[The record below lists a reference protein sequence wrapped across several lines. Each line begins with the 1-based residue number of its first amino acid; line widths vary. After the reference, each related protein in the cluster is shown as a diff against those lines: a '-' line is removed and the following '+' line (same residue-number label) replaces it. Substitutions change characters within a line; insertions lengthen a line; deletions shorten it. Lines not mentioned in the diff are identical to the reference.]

1 MGKKSSSKKNRS
13 LKNDFIP
20 AKFVLFV
27 FPFVIEALVG
37 LLTMGGR
44 DTVSVLNW
52 SILLFLFGVGVFP
65 LAAKI
70 FGKFGS
76 GGFILSQV
84 MGIILTSLLVWTLTY
99 IGISRF
105 SLPFVIGEF
114 VLISAVCWGL
124 KPLRESALA
133 KLAEPLFTERAV
145 IEELAF
151 VLIFCLMCYFKG
163 FLPYING
170 DNGQEKF
177 MDYGFILSMLR
188 SDRLPANDMWLA
200 GESINYYYFGQF
212 MWALVI
218 KCSFIKPAVAYNLA
232 LCSATALPFAMSF
245 SFGTMLIESAV
256 RHGFHESA
264 IPKYL
269 AGAFTGFAVSIW
281 GNSHS
286 FFYDSGAMG
295 HGLMP
300 LFQKLGFNVGD
311 TSNFFYPDSTRYIGH
326 NPEIAAN
333 GGDFTIH
340 EFPFYSYLIGDLHAH
355 VISMIIIILVA
366 CLMLAFIDSAE
377 YPDIKEMKLVRS
389 FSSLKPSGGRLAEEY
404 KNTLTLPFILSVVML
419 GAAQMTN
426 YWDFLFYFIFCSM
439 AVLIVNTR
447 ISKVFADVWGIL
459 YFMINT
465 AFILSFYLVGGSD
478 PLLLIAL
485 ESLLMVFAY
494 LFSVLDPC
502 ALSRTSFQM
511 SFMFTA
517 AHLVA
522 LPFNLKFDM
531 ISNTLGKVKNTSD
544 PYQLFILWGTH
555 VIICVVFFVWV
566 LVTKNYHFTGTTKKS
581 AGKASEKVITEDMNR
596 NGWSNPVQK
605 FFGERNIIDVFVCG
619 ITVVG
624 ILFLIAPEIFYVRDI
639 YTDGYLRSN
648 TMFKFTFAAFIMLS
662 EAMCYAAVR
671 LIWFVKKNGTFSSP
685 ALIAGF
691 ISVILMVIPAHYTYV
706 ALYQRCQEDLK
717 KSNYKGLDGT
727 AYIETYESEDTYDS
741 YAGNL
746 MGYLKAAEWFNH
758 NVKGAPVICEAYG
771 DSYSDNCIVS
781 AYTGLPTVF
790 GWQTHEE
797 LWRFHGVVDKEKD
810 KLVAD
815 PERDVWPTLITP
827 RQSDVDSIY
836 LEDDKEIIQ
845 SLINKY
851 KIEYIVVGGLEYQKF
866 ESSNTEL
873 FQEMF
878 GDPVF
883 TYDDVLI
890 FKTTPKAA

>member
-1 MGKKSSSKKNRS
+1 MGKKSSSKKNHS
-13 LKNDFIP
+13 LKNDFMP

-27 FPFVIEALVG
+27 FPFVIEAVIG
-37 LLTMGGR
+37 LFTMGGR
-44 DTVSVLNW
+44 DTVSVLSW
-52 SILLFLFGVGVFP
+52 SILLFLFGIGVFP
-65 LAAKI
+65 LAVKI

-105 SLPFVIGEF
+105 SLPFVIGGY

-124 KPLRESALA
+124 KPLRESALS

-151 VLIFCLMCYFKG
+151 LLVFCLMCYFKG
-163 FLPYING
+163 FLPMING
-170 DNGQEKF
+170 NNGQEKF
-177 MDYGFILSMLR
+177 MDYGFIMSMLR

-200 GESINYYYFGQF
+200 GKSINYYYFGQF

-218 KCSFIKPAVAYNLA
+218 KCSFIKTSVAYNLA
-232 LCSATALPFAMSF
+232 LCSATALPFAMAF
-245 SFGTMLIESAV
+245 SFGTMLVESSIQ
-256 RHGFHESA
+256 HGFHDSP

-269 AGAFTGFAVSIW
+269 AGTFTGFAVSIW

-340 EFPFYSYLIGDLHAH
+340 EFPFYSFLIGDLHAH

-366 CLMLAFIDSAE
+366 CLMLAFINSAE

-389 FSSLKPSGGRLAEEY
+389 FKSLKPSGGRLAEEY
-404 KNTLTLPFILSVVML
+404 KKTLTLPFILSAVLL

-439 AVLIVNTR
+439 AVLIVNIR
-447 ISKVFADVWGIL
+447 ISKVFADVWGIC

-465 AFILSFYLVGGSD
+465 AFILSFYLVAGSD

-485 ESLLMVFAY
+485 ESILMVFAY
-494 LFSVLDPC
+494 LFSVLAPC

-531 ISNTLGKVKNTSD
+531 ISNSLGKVLNTSD

-566 LVTKNYHFTGTTKKS
+566 LVTKNYRFTGAAKKTS
-581 AGKASEKVITEDMNR
+581 GKASEKIITEDMNH

-605 FFGERNIIDVFVCG
+605 FFGQRNIVDVFVCG
-619 ITVVG
+619 IAVVG
-624 ILFLIAPEIFYVRDI
+624 ILCVIAPEIFYVRDI

-671 LIWFVKKNGTFSSP
+671 LIWFVNKKGNYSSP

-691 ISVILMVIPAHYTYV
+691 ISVILMVIPAHYTYIS
-706 ALYQRCQEDLK
+706 LYQRCQEDLK

-727 AYIETYESEDTYDS
+727 AYIESYESEDTYDS

-746 MGYLKAAEWFNH
+746 MGYLKAAEWFNQ

-771 DSYSDNCIVS
+771 DSYTDCCIVS

-815 PERDVWPTLITP
+815 PENDVWPTLITP

-836 LEDDKEIIQ
+836 LEEDKDIIQ

-883 TYDDVLI
+883 TYDDVLV
-890 FKTTPKAA
+890 FKTTPKAS